1 MINIGGRHF
10 YGPYQLNEW
19 VPPTESGVYAILTGT
34 GVMVNQDELLYIGI
48 SRNFADGRI
57 GSMHYAY
64 RSWLEN
70 SEPRGNLYVAV
81 YPMPYSSELLLA
93 LEEEKLVK
101 LMNPSCNQLHSPIMK
116 ALFR

>member
-10 YGPYQLNEW
+10 YGPFSLNEW

-34 GVMVNQDELLYIGI
+34 GVMLNPDELLYIGI

-57 GSMHYAY
+57 GSMHYAH

-70 SEPRGNLYVAV
+70 SEPRGNLFVAI

-101 LMNPSCNQLHSPIMK
+101 LMNPVCNQLHSPIMR

>member
-1 MINIGGRHF
+1 MISIGGRLFH
-10 YGPYQLNEW
+10 GPFSLNEW
-19 VPPTESGVYAILTGT
+19 TPPVESGVYAILTGT
-34 GVMVNQDELLYIGI
+34 GVMLNPEELLYIGI

-57 GSMHYAY
+57 GPYHYAY

-70 SEPRGNLYVAV
+70 SDPRGNLFVAT
-81 YPMPYSSELLLA
+81 YAMPYSSELLLA

-101 LMNPSCNQLHSPIMK
+101 LLNPVCNQLHSPIMR